1 MGDFPFV
8 IPYAPPRGKKG
19 RGRPAKTFEAN
30 SPMEEDLIK
39 ENPLKLY
46 NFPGQ
51 TNEEK
56 LEQLFSMWHD
66 CQRCP
71 LGQNKHALGHE
82 DIVFFSGNPDAHVLI
97 VGEAPGEEEMQAAI
111 PFIGKSGQLLNML
124 LASVSDD
131 PETQK
136 LWEDYHDGKRSR
148 DTTEKFN
155 AQILAWREKEF
166 AITNVISCQPPENRQ
181 PNLPEMKACWE
192 RLLNIIYIVDPL
204 LIIACGNT
212 ALMAV
217 TRKLSAQITK
227 ARGQVFSTT
236 YYGKSAEIHYP
247 VMPILHPSYLGRIAD
262 FSNPDGLYQKTRRDL
277 RTAMR
282 MVDFLRLQ
290 YYGTPIPKRRGG
302 R

>member
-1 MGDFPFV
+1 MSDFPFV
-8 IPYAPPRGKKG
+8 IPYSPPRGKKG
-19 RGRPAKTFEAN
+19 RGRPAQTFDVN
-30 SPMEEDLIK
+30 SPMDEEQAK

-46 NFPGQ
+46 NFPGV
-51 TNEEK
+51 TKKEK
-56 LEQLFSMWHD
+56 LAQLFDMWFA

-71 LGQNKHALGHE
+71 LGVAKHILGN
-82 DIVFFSGNPDAHVLI
+82 DNIVFFSGNPDAHVLI
-97 VGEAPGEEEMQAAI
+97 VGEAPGDEEVKESEA
-111 PFIGKSGQLLNML
+111 FIGKSGQLLNML

-131 PETQK
+131 PEIQA
-136 LWEDYHDGKRSR
+136 LWETYHNGKRSKEATDVFR
-148 DTTEKFN
+148 DKIEE
-155 AQILAWREKEF
+155 WRNVEF

-204 LIIACGNT
+204 LIIACGGT

-227 ARGQVFSTT
+227 SRGQMFTAN
-236 YYGKSAEIHYP
+236 YYGKAQEVHYP
-247 VMPILHPSYLGRIAD
+247 VVPILHPSYLGRVAD
-262 FSNPDGLYQKTRRDL
+262 FSNPDGLYEKTRKDIRM
-277 RTAMR
+277 AMR
-282 MVDFLRLQ
+282 VVDFLRYN